1 MKNTIKETWIKENW
15 FNIFML
21 IVAIAAL
28 ATTVQ
33 SNRIAENASTPK
45 LEVISDNAYAYSH
58 QLCRSQPDYY
68 EMKLGILRSIT
79 VVNRGGR
86 LATLLRVDFR
96 RRPGG
101 STYPFFVRLSGT
113 DPTQSLGNQRLKL
126 PLDIEAGL
134 GRIWIVEAFTRVR
147 SGRAEPMV
155 ESLTA
160 AAAEILPSEQN
171 PYQWEFEFSDG
182 SIIITEVDVPKYSK
196 FLEGFSGGPE
206 GDCE

>member
-1 MKNTIKETWIKENW
+1 MKNAFKENW
-15 FNIFML
+15 FNILTL
-21 IVAIAAL
+21 IVAIVAV
-28 ATTVQ
+28 TTTIR
-33 SNRIAENASTPK
+33 SNQIASNASTPK
-45 LEVISDNAYAYSH
+45 LEVISDSVYAYSH
-58 QLCRSQPDYY
+58 QLCRSQPNYH

-101 STYPFFVRLSGT
+101 STYPFFVKLSGT
-113 DPTQSLGNQRLKL
+113 DPTQSLGNQILKL

-147 SGRAEPMV
+147 SGSAEPLV

-160 AAAEILPSEQN
+160 AAAEILPDEQN

-182 SIIITEVDVPKYSK
+182 SIIITDVNVPRYSK

-206 GDCE
+206 SDCE